1 MLLCTGFLHKSINKM
16 KQIALNII
24 ETAFVGKKDKGGRPY
39 IEHLKRV
46 AENAKN
52 YFSGQDYILELEV
65 IALLHDLL
73 EDCPEWTKKHLES
86 IFKDHLVVDAVQ
98 RLTKRAD
105 LNYEQYIENVKC
117 NRFSRAVKL
126 ADLKDNMDLTRLA
139 ELSEK
144 DIERVKKYHK
154 SYVYLLG
161 DGRF

>member
-1 MLLCTGFLHKSINKM
+1 M

-24 ETAFVGKKDKGGRPY
+24 ETAFAGKKDKGGKPY

-46 AENAKN
+46 SENAKN

-65 IALLHDLL
+65 IGLLHDLL

-86 IFKDHLVVDAVQ
+86 IFKDALVVDAIQ
-98 RLTKRAD
+98 RLTKRSD
-105 LNYEQYIENVKC
+105 LNYEQYIENIKG

-126 ADLKDNMDLTRLA
+126 ADLKDNMDLTRLS
-139 ELSEK
+139 ELSEE

>member
-1 MLLCTGFLHKSINKM
+1 M

-24 ETAFVGKKDKGGRPY
+24 ETAFAGKKDKGGKPY

-52 YFSGQDYILELEV
+52 YFKGSDYLEELET

-73 EDCPEWTKKHLES
+73 EDCPEWTKEHLQA
-86 IFKDHLVVDAVQ
+86 IFKDVLVVGSVYT
-98 RLTKRAD
+98 LTKRD
-105 LNYEQYIENVKC
+105 GLTYEQYIQNIR
-117 NRFSRAVKL
+117 NDRFARAVKL
-126 ADLKDNMDLTRLA
+126 SDLKDNMDLTRLS

-154 SYVYLLG
+154 SYVLLLG
-161 DGRF
+161 DGRS

>member
-1 MLLCTGFLHKSINKM
+1 M

-24 ETAFVGKKDKGGRPY
+24 ETAFAGKRDKAGKPY

-46 AENAKN
+46 AENARN
-52 YFSGQDYILELEV
+52 YFKGEDYLVELET

-73 EDCPEWTKKHLES
+73 EDCPFWSKEHLQA
-86 IFKDHLVVDAVQ
+86 IFKDVLVVGAIKT
-98 RLTKRAD
+98 LTKRED
-105 LNYEQYIENVKC
+105 LTYEQYIHNIK
-117 NRFSRAVKL
+117 NDRFARAVKL
-126 ADLKDNMDLTRLA
+126 ADLRDNMDLTRLS

-144 DIERVKKYHK
+144 DIERLKKYHK